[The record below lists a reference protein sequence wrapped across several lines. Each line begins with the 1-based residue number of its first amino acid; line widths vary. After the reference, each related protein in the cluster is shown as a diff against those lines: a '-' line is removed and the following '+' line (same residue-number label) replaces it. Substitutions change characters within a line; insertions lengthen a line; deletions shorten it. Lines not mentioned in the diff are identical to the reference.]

1 MRIIFDEARYLQ
13 GDLKHTRNRELRLER
28 LQGSLKMLM
37 NEKEAKLNNTS
48 LNSRAVV
55 EKTGALQ
62 ARIEE
67 LEAELA
73 KQKVCLDFYH
83 ARSFFRLHLFTFDY
97 HPVKLVSIL
106 LT

>member
-1 MRIIFDEARYLQ
+1 MLLMTRSTLQ
-13 GDLKHTRNRELRLER
+13 GDLKHTKNRELRLER

-67 LEAELA
+67 LEAQLA
-73 KQKVCLDFYH
+73 EQKVCIN
-83 ARSFFRLHLFTFDY
+83 ALH
-97 HPVKLVSIL
+97 VSANCSLQIVIL
-106 LT
+106 GSQEASHLTLQI